1 MLREVCF
8 DVQKE
13 PVLLPLSGE
22 QFRLKSANTAQE
34 ARPDVSA
41 RIVWNNL
48 DKVFFDFRIFHHGAK
63 SNQLATVE
71 AAFKKHED
79 EKKRVY
85 NQRIIDVEKA
95 TFTPLVLSTHGGI
108 GPEAE
113 KFNKRLAALI
123 AKKRGILYSEAVSF
137 VRTRLRFSILR
148 TVLMAVRGFRGK
160 EIREDDPNS
169 DINLIETPYES

>member
-1 MLREVCF
+1 M
-8 DVQKE
+8 
-13 PVLLPLSGE
+13 
-22 QFRLKSANTAQE
+22 
-34 ARPDVSA
+34 
-41 RIVWNNL
+41 
-48 DKVFFDFRIFHHGAK
+48 
-63 SNQLATVE
+63 
-71 AAFKKHED
+71 
-79 EKKRVY
+79 Y

-169 DINLIETPYES
+169 DINLIEIPYES